1 MKRHYFIYSKIYL
14 YLGIDKKGM
23 KDMRSIQKVMA
34 TLMGGAMTLGM
45 LTGCGSSNSSTAADS
60 NTIKIGVFEP
70 KTGENGSG
78 GAQEELGIEY
88 ANSVRPTVTVDGKTY
103 NIELDWQ
110 DNQSDKTVA
119 ATAAQKLIA
128 DKCVGIIGSYGSGVC
143 IAAGTYFADAKVPA
157 IGTSC
162 TNTNV
167 TLGNDYYF
175 RVCYL
180 DPFQGTAMAD
190 WAVENGYT
198 KVATIDNIGNEYT
211 SGLVAT
217 FKTEF
222 LAQGGTIVAEETFQ
236 TNESDFKAILTNIK
250 SSGAEAVFAPTDYV
264 YAPLLLNQAADLGL
278 DIQWIAGD
286 TWYNPV
292 ITTDAGANAEGLVI
306 DTFYAEGGNA
316 DFDKGF
322 KEWLNADGSRKEMN
336 LGTDDIIGNQVM
348 GYDAYMCMLD
358 AIEAA
363 NSLDGEKIQ
372 AALVAMDKQDCIG
385 GPVQFDENGD
395 AKKDTTYI
403 CEVQNGAFTYI
414 ESVTHEE

>member
-1 MKRHYFIYSKIYL
+1 MKN
-14 YLGIDKKGM
+14 
-23 KDMRSIQKVMA
+23 MRSIQKVMA

-45 LTGCGSSNSSTAADS
+45 LTGCSGGNSTTGSSGADS

-88 ANSVRPTVTVDGKTY
+88 AHSVRPMVTVDGKTY

-128 DKCVGIIGSYGSGVC
+128 DKCVGVIGGYGSGVC
-143 IAAGTYFADAKVPA
+143 IAAGSYFADAKVPA

-190 WAVENGYT
+190 WAIENGYT
-198 KVATIDNIGNEYT
+198 EVATIDNIGNEYT

-222 LAQGGTIVAEETFQ
+222 LKNGGTIVGEESFQ

-250 SSGAEAVFAPTDYV
+250 SSGAQAVFAPTDYV

-278 DIQWIAGD
+278 EIQWIAGD

-292 ITTDAGANAEGLVI
+292 ITKDAGSNAEGVVI
-306 DTFYAEGGNA
+306 DTFYAEGGNSE
-316 DFDKGF
+316 FDKSF
-322 KEWLNADGSRKEMN
+322 KEWLNADASRKEAN
-336 LGTDDIIGNQVM
+336 LGTDDIVGNQVM
-348 GYDAYMCMLD
+348 CYDAYMCMCD

-363 NSLDGEKIQ
+363 NSLDGEKIR
-372 AALVAMDKQDCIG
+372 AALVALNKQDCIG
-385 GPVQFDENGD
+385 GPVVFDENGD
-395 AKKDTTYI
+395 AKKDTTFI
-403 CEVQNGAFTYI
+403 CKVTDGAFKYV
-414 ESVTHEE
+414 ESITHKE